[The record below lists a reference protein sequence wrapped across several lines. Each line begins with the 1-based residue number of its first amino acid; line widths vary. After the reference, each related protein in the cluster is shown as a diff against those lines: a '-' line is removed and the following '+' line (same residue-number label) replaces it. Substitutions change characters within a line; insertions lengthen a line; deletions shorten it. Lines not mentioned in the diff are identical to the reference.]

1 MMPAF
6 VRNADDRKARAE
18 GAWRVLKH
26 EARNA
31 ASAAFRTNPVGH
43 GLGGRST
50 LSRLLALPLGNG
62 LVAASRGSSRQDRA
76 AGISGYVEAP

>member
-26 EARNA
+26 EAGNA
-31 ASAAFRTNPVGH
+31 ARAAFRTNPPGR
-43 GLGGRST
+43 GLGGRSA
-50 LSRLLALPLGNG
+50 LSRLLALPRAM
-62 LVAASRGSSRQDRA
+62 VSSDASRGSTRQDRA
-76 AGISGYVEAP
+76 AGISGYAEAP